1 MELDELKN
9 AWIALDN
16 RLKRNEELKENIIL
30 EMMRSKAGKLINRF
44 IILEIISLVIILLVI
59 PVIIFWLDNRGGKY
73 ITADVVMYLGLII
86 CIIYPFWGAYKIRG
100 LMKIDLSKNVSN
112 NIFYI
117 NRYNIQ
123 YKREFKS
130 LYFIGPV
137 FVILT
142 VLYYA
147 AMKVT
152 LPLWTLL
159 TCSFIAMIFI
169 LYWTYKFFNK
179 RIESVLKSLDEIKE
193 LKEE

>member
-16 RLKRNEELKENIIL
+16 RLKRNEKLKENIIL
-30 EMMRSKAGKLINRF
+30 EMIRSKAGKLINRF

-86 CIIYPFWGAYKIRG
+86 CIIYPFWGVYKIRG

-137 FVILT
+137 FVILI